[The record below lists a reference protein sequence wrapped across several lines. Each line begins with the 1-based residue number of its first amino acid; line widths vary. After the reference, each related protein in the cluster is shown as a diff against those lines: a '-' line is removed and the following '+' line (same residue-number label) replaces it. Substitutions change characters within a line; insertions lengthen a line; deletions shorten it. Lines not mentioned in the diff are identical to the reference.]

1 MSKMLEEAI
10 IDAKAL
16 RQAAIENAESMVVE
30 KYSDEVRSAVE
41 RLLEQDPDLDEEP
54 LDLDFDAETAP
65 EEELWLIFQWPI
77 IRKKR
82 MRLLWLI

>member
-54 LDLDFDAETAP
+54 LDLDFDAEMAP
-65 EEELWLIFQWPI
+65 EEESSVMANIP
-77 IRKKR
+77 
-82 MRLLWLI
+82 MAHNPEEEDENN